1 MTSDP
6 RRPPP
11 KTVQDL
17 VDRNYT
23 IYSLESDFI
32 QRFIEQEKEKWYA

>member
-11 KTVQDL
+11 KTLQDL

-23 IYSLESDFI
+23 IYSVDSDLVL
-32 QRFIEQEKEKWYA
+32 RFIEHEQEKWYE